1 MIALLTILSGL
12 FIFFVGFYYGLKAE
26 KLGIA
31 KDVKILGEC
40 KLIIKDEVYEVRK
53 VEQ

>member
-12 FIFFVGFYYGLKAE
+12 FIFLFGFSCGLDAE
-26 KLGIA
+26 KLSIA